1 MSCSPL
7 IVGRERSPVTTPNLT
22 EGLAQRAV
30 ERTTANRRTT
40 YASDI
45 ERIIEAAYEV
55 IEKTGTFD
63 PSLREILRLTKLS
76 TQTFYRYFRSKDELL
91 LVVLDDGRRQIVGYL
106 KHRMS
111 LVSCP
116 DDRVRAWIEGVL
128 AQAVDPVAASRTRPF
143 MVSPDRLAEAFPDE
157 MRKSRDRL
165 IEILAEAIAD
175 LRGVPPLDAW
185 RDAEAVYHLT
195 FGALHEHLT
204 RRSVPGVDDVE
215 HAVQFALRSLARPG

>member
-1 MSCSPL
+1 M
-7 IVGRERSPVTTPNLT
+7 TTPNLT
-22 EGLAQRAV
+22 EDLARRAV
-30 ERTTANRRTT
+30 ERTTADRRTA

-45 ERIIEAAYEV
+45 ERIIEATYET
-55 IEKTGTFD
+55 IERTGSFD

-91 LVVLDDGRRQIVGYL
+91 LVVLDDGRRLIVGYL

-111 LVSCP
+111 LVSRP
-116 DDRVRAWIEGVL
+116 EDQVRAWIEGVL

-143 MVSPDRLAEAFPDE
+143 MVSPDRLAEAFPEE

-165 IEILAEAIAD
+165 IEILAEAIGL
-175 LRGVPPLDAW
+175 LRHAPALDVW

-195 FGALHEHLT
+195 FGTLHEHLI
-204 RRSVPGVDDVE
+204 RRSVPASDDVE
-215 HAVQFALRSLARPG
+215 HAVQFALRSLRG